1 MKKIIIKTI
10 IWIFAIIICICVT
23 LYSCREIVTPNY
35 EVVGGSMQKINIK
48 GIELPNKNHGNYYLI
63 VVKLKGANKRKQLFG
78 FKCYLDGITSAINK
92 IRITDDKSELL
103 SDSIRGLDQINRI
116 PYDLLTVEYKD
127 VYQSDSYFKCKMIK
141 HLCDMPYIINNLG
154 VGLCDY
160 PYDNI
165 SEIQSFAAIV
175 YIENQKSTPKSISIE
190 TESGAFTSKVISKP
204 ISLEINEIILKKDK

>member
-1 MKKIIIKTI
+1 MKKKIIWI
-10 IWIFAIIICICVT
+10 IPIIICICYT
-23 LYSCREIVTPNY
+23 LYCCQQTVTPNY
-35 EVVGGSMQKINIK
+35 EVVGGSMQKVNIK

-103 SDSIRGLDQINRI
+103 SDSIRGLDQVNRI
-116 PYDLLTVEYKD
+116 PYDLLTVQYKD
-127 VYQSDSYFKCKMIK
+127 VHQSDSYFKCKMIK

-165 SEIQSFAAIV
+165 SEIHSFAAIV
-175 YIENQKSTPKSISIE
+175 YIDNQMQSPKSISIE
-190 TESGAFTSKVISKP
+190 TESGVFTSKVISKP
-204 ISLEINEIILKKDK
+204 ISVEINEIILKKNK

>member
-63 VVKLKGANKRKQLFG
+63 VVKLKGANERKQLLG

-116 PYDLLTVEYKD
+116 PYNLLTVEYKD

-165 SEIQSFAAIV
+165 SEIHSFAAIV
-175 YIENQKSTPKSISIE
+175 YIDNQMQSPKSISIE
-190 TESGAFTSKVISKP
+190 TESGVFTSKVISKP
-204 ISLEINEIILKKDK
+204 ISVEINEIILKEIK

>member
-1 MKKIIIKTI
+1 MKKKIIKII
-10 IWIFAIIICICVT
+10 IWILAIIICICVT
-23 LYSCREIVTPNY
+23 LYSCRETVTPNY

-103 SDSIRGLDQINRI
+103 SDSIRGLAQINSI
-116 PYDLLTVEYKD
+116 SYDFLAIEYKD
-127 VYQSDSYFKCKMIK
+127 VYQHDRLLKCKMVK

-154 VGLCDY
+154 VSLCDY
-160 PYDNI
+160 PYNNL
-165 SEIQSFAAIV
+165 SEIHSFAAIV
-175 YIENQKSTPKSISIE
+175 YIDNQMQNPKSISIE
-190 TESGAFTSKVISKP
+190 TEHGTFTSKVISKP
-204 ISLEINEIILKKDK
+204 ISVEIDDIMLKEDK

>member
-127 VYQSDSYFKCKMIK
+127 VYKFYDKMREDYITSTGDPYGIFDGDPTLANRKKVEQFIK
-141 HLCDMPYIINNLG
+141 LPEEYYEEGD
-154 VGLCDY
+154 
-160 PYDNI
+160 
-165 SEIQSFAAIV
+165 
-175 YIENQKSTPKSISIE
+175 
-190 TESGAFTSKVISKP
+190 
-204 ISLEINEIILKKDK
+204 KD

>member
-1 MKKIIIKTI
+1 MAPEFKLYFFVTIKLL
-10 IWIFAIIICICVT
+10 IFNELNKLRSLFYSKFTLICAPDLSLAKV
-23 LYSCREIVTPNY
+23 
-35 EVVGGSMQKINIK
+35 Q
-48 GIELPNKNHGNYYLI
+48 
-63 VVKLKGANKRKQLFG
+63 
-78 FKCYLDGITSAINK
+78 
-92 IRITDDKSELL
+92 SELL

-127 VYQSDSYFKCKMIK
+127 VYQSDSYFKCKMVK